1 MADIFEKATKLR
13 LRFMTEKGVL
23 STEDLWSL
31 PLTSKNGLS
40 LNGIA
45 VAVNKSLK
53 ASTEESFVE
62 EKPSENPILR
72 LKLEIIKRII
82 EVKKEEAASA
92 ATARERAERK
102 QNLLK
107 LIREKEEGA
116 MSEKSLEELKA
127 ELEKL

>member
-31 PLTSKNGLS
+31 PLTSKNSLS
-40 LNGIA
+40 LNAIA

-62 EKPSENPILR
+62 EKPSEDPVLR
-72 LKLEIIKRII
+72 LKLEVIKRII
-82 EVKKEEAASA
+82 EVKKEEAGMA

-107 LIREKEEGA
+107 IIKEKEEGA
-116 MSEKSLEELKA
+116 MSEKSLEDLKA

>member
-31 PLTSKNGLS
+31 PLTSKNSLS

-62 EKPSENPILR
+62 EKPSEDPVLR
-72 LKLEIIKRII
+72 LKLEVIKRII
-82 EVKKEEAASA
+82 EVKKEEAAMA

-107 LIREKEEGA
+107 IIKEKEEGA
-116 MSEKSLEELKA
+116 MSEKSLEDLKA

>member
-31 PLTSKNGLS
+31 PLTSKNSLS
-40 LNGIA
+40 LNAIA

-62 EKPSENPILR
+62 EKPSEDPVLR
-72 LKLEIIKRII
+72 LKLEVIKRII
-82 EVKKEEAASA
+82 EVKKEEAAMA

-107 LIREKEEGA
+107 IIKEKEEGA
-116 MSEKSLEELKA
+116 MSEKSLEDLKA

>member
-62 EKPSENPILR
+62 EKPSEDPILR